1 VQGIRYAIKLPD
13 GTYSNG
19 PQMRFVP
26 LNKAKLWTNI
36 GHVKT
41 HLQGIPKPYPK
52 GSKIVEVEVVY
63 REKGLCLVEDYL
75 TEHKQAVAE
84 KRRVNDKRHAE
95 MELEAAKKRLA
106 DAERRV
112 SRLR

>member
-19 PQMRFVP
+19 PQMRQVP

-52 GSKIVEVEVVY
+52 GSEIVEVEVVY
-63 REKGLCLVEDYL
+63 QTKGVCLVEDYL
-75 TEHKQAVAE
+75 AEHKRTAAE
-84 KRRVNDKRHAE
+84 KRRENEKRYAE

-106 DAERRV
+106 EAERRA